1 MLTTTAV
8 KITSKGQVTIPKEI
22 RTLLGSDI
30 VEFELME
37 GNVIVRPVKSVGGS
51 LQKYAKKHIPLEEI
65 RDTVWEQVVHERTG
79 KKTA

>member
-37 GNVIVRPVKSVGGS
+37 GNVIVKPVKSVGGS
-51 LQKYAKKHIPLEEI
+51 LQKYAKKHIPLEKI
-65 RDTVWEQVVHERTG
+65 RDTVWEQVVHERTD

>member
-22 RTLLGSDI
+22 RNFLGSDI

-37 GNVIVRPVKSVGGS
+37 GSVVVKPVKSVGGS
-51 LQKYAKKHIPLEEI
+51 LKKYAKAPMPLEKI
-65 RDTVWEQVVHERTG
+65 RETVWEQVAHERAR